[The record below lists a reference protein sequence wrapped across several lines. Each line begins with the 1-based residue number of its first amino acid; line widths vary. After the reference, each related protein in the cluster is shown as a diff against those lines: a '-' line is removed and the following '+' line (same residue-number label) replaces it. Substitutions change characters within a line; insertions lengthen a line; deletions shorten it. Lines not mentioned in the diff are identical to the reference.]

1 MGKFFSVDSPLYR
14 FASRLTDILI
24 LNLLW
29 ILCSIPI
36 FTIGAATTAVYYVN
50 LKMIKNEEVYIVRS
64 FFKSFKENFKQST
77 IMWLIYLFA
86 AIVLATDYYYLFQIS
101 EKSNIVLKG
110 ITVLATI
117 LYLFAILYAFP
128 LQARYENPIKR
139 TIFNS
144 IIISIRYFKRT
155 IIIIGLLVV
164 ITFIGLYTTTT
175 LIFAILFGVGIL
187 SYVVT
192 AYVLKIFEEIERKN
206 IEVLNEEQ
214 EDKEQEDKELEDEEL
229 EDKELEDKEQEDK
242 ELEDKELE
250 DIN

>member
-1 MGKFFSVDSPLYR
+1 MGKFFSVDSPFYR
-14 FASRLTDILI
+14 FASRLSDILI

-36 FTIGAATTAVYYVN
+36 VTIGAATTAMYYVN
-50 LKMIKNEEVYIVRS
+50 LKMVKDEEVYIVRS
-64 FFKSFKENFKQST
+64 FFKAFKDNLKQST
-77 IMWLIYLFA
+77 IMWLIFLFA
-86 AIVLATDYYYLFQIS
+86 GGVLVTDYYYLFQIAT
-101 EKSNIVLKG
+101 KSNIILKG

-117 LYLFAILYAFP
+117 LYLFSFLYAFV

-155 IIIIGLLVV
+155 LVIIGLLAV

-187 SYVVT
+187 CYVVSS
-192 AYVLKIFEEIERKN
+192 YVLKIFEEIERKN
-206 IEVLNEEQ
+206 EEYL
-214 EDKEQEDKELEDEEL
+214 KESLEE
-229 EDKELEDKEQEDK
+229 
-242 ELEDKELE
+242 
-250 DIN
+250 IND

>member
-50 LKMIKNEEVYIVRS
+50 LKMVKNEEVYIARS

-77 IMWLIYLFA
+77 IMWLIFLFA
-86 AIVLATDYYYLFQIS
+86 TIVLATDYYYLFQIS
-101 EKSNIVLKG
+101 DKSNIVLKG

-155 IIIIGLLVV
+155 LIIIGLLAV
-164 ITFIGLYTTTT
+164 ITFIGLYTTST

-206 IEVLNEEQ
+206 MEYQNEVVKDELINDERIEEEIEV
-214 EDKEQEDKELEDEEL
+214 DRR
-229 EDKELEDKEQEDK
+229 
-242 ELEDKELE
+242 
-250 DIN
+250 

>member
-1 MGKFFSVDSPLYR
+1 MGKFFSVDSPFYR
-14 FASRLTDILI
+14 FASRLSDILI

-36 FTIGAATTAVYYVN
+36 VTIGAATTAMYYVN
-50 LKMIKNEEVYIVRS
+50 LKMVKDEEVYIVRS
-64 FFKSFKENFKQST
+64 FFKAFKDNLKQST
-77 IMWLIYLFA
+77 IMWLIFLFA
-86 AIVLATDYYYLFQIS
+86 GGVLVTDYYYLFQIAT
-101 EKSNIVLKG
+101 KSNIILKG

-117 LYLFAILYAFP
+117 LYLFSILYAFV

-155 IIIIGLLVV
+155 LIIIGLLAV

-187 SYVVT
+187 CYVVSS
-192 AYVLKIFEEIERKN
+192 YVLKIFEEIERKN
-206 IEVLNEEQ
+206 EEYL
-214 EDKEQEDKELEDEEL
+214 KESLEE
-229 EDKELEDKEQEDK
+229 
-242 ELEDKELE
+242 
-250 DIN
+250 IND

>member
-50 LKMIKNEEVYIVRS
+50 LKMVKNEEVYIARS

-77 IMWLIYLFA
+77 IMWLIFLFA
-86 AIVLATDYYYLFQIS
+86 TVVLATDYYYLFQIS
-101 EKSNIVLKG
+101 DKSNIVLKG

-155 IIIIGLLVV
+155 LIIIGLLAV
-164 ITFIGLYTTTT
+164 ITFIGLYTTST

-206 IEVLNEEQ
+206 MEYQNEVVKDELINDERIEEEIEV
-214 EDKEQEDKELEDEEL
+214 DRR
-229 EDKELEDKEQEDK
+229 
-242 ELEDKELE
+242 
-250 DIN
+250 

>member
-214 EDKEQEDKELEDEEL
+214 EDKEQEDKELED
-229 EDKELEDKEQEDK
+229 
-242 ELEDKELE
+242 KELE

>member
-50 LKMIKNEEVYIVRS
+50 LKMIKNEEVYIARS

-77 IMWLIYLFA
+77 IMWLIFLFA
-86 AIVLATDYYYLFQIS
+86 TIVLATDYYYLFQIS
-101 EKSNIVLKG
+101 EKSNIALKG

-155 IIIIGLLVV
+155 LIIIGLLAV
-164 ITFIGLYTTTT
+164 ITFIGLYTTST

-192 AYVLKIFEEIERKN
+192 AYVLKIFEEIEKKN
-206 IEVLNEEQ
+206 MEYQNEVVNDELIDDERIEEEIEEEIEEIEEI
-214 EDKEQEDKELEDEEL
+214 EDKSADR
-229 EDKELEDKEQEDK
+229 
-242 ELEDKELE
+242 
-250 DIN
+250 N